1 MQLGAVQPGT
11 THNGTTSQ
19 RPDLLPAR
27 LLANG
32 MRAETLWPGGLQTC
46 VSSPGWRA
54 SPRSGR
60 PLLKIVWGLP
70 PVEDCVIL
78 FLELGTATSGHG
90 MLLRWTLLT
99 TQLLSPLVPKCCDM
113 WLKPGVGSDLS
124 QNGYLSLYRAGGPG
138 QVKSTTISTNK
149 RATLRTL
156 TTKLRVVPTVGPA
169 MQAGKTSHIVPRL
182 WLRSLSPL
190 LGSLAAPDSP
200 FGSRR
205 GCLHCSPAPPL

>member
-11 THNGTTSQ
+11 FNGTTSQ
-19 RPDLLPAR
+19 RPDLLAAR

-32 MRAETLWPGGLQTC
+32 MGAETLWPGGLQTC
-46 VSSPGWRA
+46 VSSPGLRA
-54 SPRSGR
+54 SPRWGR
-60 PLLKIVWGLP
+60 P

-124 QNGYLSLYRAGGPG
+124 QNGYLSLYQAGGPG
-138 QVKSTTISTNK
+138 QVKSTTISANK
-149 RATLRTL
+149 RATLRSL
-156 TTKLRVVPTVGPA
+156 TTKLQVVPPVGPA
-169 MQAGKTSHIVPRL
+169 MQAGKTSHIVLRL

-200 FGSRR
+200 FGGRR
-205 GCLHCSPAPPL
+205 GCLRCSPAHPL